1 MVEPWYQNHYSK
13 KDCKRKL
20 FFSLGSKKPNREKG
34 EVEGVK
40 RDGGWVDGVGGGDFD
55 FEEGKAAVA
64 SVRLQCQ
71 H

>member
-1 MVEPWYQNHYSK
+1 MVEPYYRNHCSK
-13 KDCKRKL
+13 KGCKRKL
-20 FFSLGSKKPNREKG
+20 FSLDSKKPNREKG

-71 H
+71 L

>member
-1 MVEPWYQNHYSK
+1 MVEPQYRNHCSK
-13 KDCKRKL
+13 KCCKKNL
-20 FFSLGSKKPNREKG
+20 FSLDSKKPNREKG

-40 RDGGWVDGVGGGDFD
+40 RYGGWVDGVGGGD

-71 H
+71 D